1 MSYTNI
7 INCEALQANLDAAW
21 SDPRS
26 WGGMQTAYPYAE
38 WINAPENRRLVV
50 DAVSPGGGKLRT
62 VTVKGMQTISPNAVQ
77 NNVSNPNC
85 AGEGTMA
92 QFYKDYTI
100 DTTQNISFGLDFNVN
115 DFIEACDGNGAILAQ
130 AVARL
135 IDALDERVSHL
146 IATQS
151 VALAGGWASTV
162 PVESGTALS
171 GEKLQITKATPRNY
185 FSEITKIRN
194 AADESNFPMES
205 LLVGG
210 SAIREAFQA
219 TQAGC
224 CASTGIDLWEA
235 MRLYGYAFA
244 YDRHLIQA
252 HPDGQDGAM
261 IVAPGALQL
270 LHISLAPNL
279 SEFGKTVM
287 DAANFT
293 WDTVYSPRFGVPYD
307 LTVSNNCGAI
317 RLSLSF
323 TGKMVSLPDDI
334 YPAAHHLSGVNW
346 AAMLE
351 LV

>member
-1 MSYTNI
+1 
-7 INCEALQANLDAAW
+7 
-21 SDPRS
+21 
-26 WGGMQTAYPYAE
+26 
-38 WINAPENRRLVV
+38 
-50 DAVSPGGGKLRT
+50 
-62 VTVKGMQTISPNAVQ
+62 
-77 NNVSNPNC
+77 
-85 AGEGTMA
+85 MA

-115 DFIEACDGNGAILAQ
+115 DFIEACEGNGAILAQ

-171 GEKLQITKATPRNY
+171 GDKLQITKATPRNY

-270 LHISLAPNL
+270 LQAFVLVVNFLAQIQNRTACL
-279 SEFGKTVM
+279 VVFKQTCIGRTTDAQANSQSQQRAGK
-287 DAANFT
+287 
-293 WDTVYSPRFGVPYD
+293 
-307 LTVSNNCGAI
+307 GAHGFH
-317 RLSLSF
+317 R
-323 TGKMVSLPDDI
+323 
-334 YPAAHHLSGVNW
+334 
-346 AAMLE
+346 
-351 LV
+351 